1 MGTATDS
8 RSPSLL
14 ETKHFDERKSD
25 GSPHFLPWDHFYH
38 GLLGAPLRRWC
49 LLVTLATLGLSCGMR
64 QAPTHSSSTLRFV
77 WTGDLTP
84 LWHPAGYQTFSQAVV
99 FSLVF
104 TNLVK
109 LDKDL
114 KTVTPDLATTWE
126 MSPDMT
132 VFTFHLRKDVT
143 WHDGHPFTAGDVIF
157 SFTRQVVEPYRY
169 VKYMNALKGSRDY
182 NEGKSDEVEGLE
194 LIDQYTIRITLGA
207 PDSLFLRDLTEPSC
221 VIVPQ
226 HLLEDIAPE
235 AIESAAFTTKSPV
248 GTGPYKFLRYLTDQ
262 FVEME
267 ANPNYFQ
274 GAPKIE
280 KLFMKRLRPEVT
292 VAQLESGELDL
303 ALRLD
308 LLEFDRLSKVAD
320 LNLISRPGL
329 GSTSLNFPVDQPRV
343 SDKRVHQA
351 IYHAVDREGIAR
363 AIFGDRAQIL
373 YGAPPTMDG
382 YENLNRYPFDPDKA
396 KRLLEEAGF
405 DFDAPFRII
414 YDQTYP
420 AAPQVFPIIE
430 QQLRQIGIN
439 VQLHPLDSTA
449 FIARVREARDTFE
462 IFGSYGGVQ
471 GLGPHVTATYYDCE
485 RKPTLTGYANCEF
498 DALFVEARSITD
510 PQKRDAIYAR
520 AARIFNEDLPQ
531 LPLWT
536 PDELHAATKRLGG
549 GFSVHNDARKTF
561 STIETWTLQ

>member
-1 MGTATDS
+1 MECHRAVRIARLSQPTCPPNATA
-8 RSPSLL
+8 RP
-14 ETKHFDERKSD
+14 RARR
-25 GSPHFLPWDHFYH
+25 P
-38 GLLGAPLRRWC
+38 APARIC
-49 LLVTLATLGLSCGMR
+49 LVTAILLATLGLSCG
-64 QAPTHSSSTLRFV
+64 APQEPTYSSSTLRFV

-104 TNLVK
+104 NNLIK
-109 LDKDL
+109 LDDDL
-114 KTVTPDLATTWE
+114 KTVTPDLAETWDV
-126 MSPDMT
+126 SPDMT
-132 VFTFHLRKDVT
+132 VFTFHLRKDVA
-143 WHDGHPFTAGDVIF
+143 WQDGRPFTARDVIF
-157 SFTRQVVEPYRY
+157 SFSRQVVETYRY
-169 VKYMNALKGSRDY
+169 VKYVNAVKGARDY
-182 NEGKSDEVEGLE
+182 QDGRAGEIEGLE
-194 LIDQYTIRITLGA
+194 QLDEYTVRITLSA
-207 PDSLFLRDLTEPSC
+207 PDSLFLLDLTEPSC

-248 GTGPYKFLRYLTDQ
+248 GTGPYRFVRYLTDQ

-292 VAQLESGELDL
+292 GAQLESGELDL

-329 GSTSLNFPVDQPRV
+329 GNTSLNFPVDQPRV

-363 AIFGDRAQIL
+363 AIFGDRAQVL
-373 YGAPPTMDG
+373 YGAPPTIDG

-396 KRLLEEAGF
+396 KRLLDEAGF
-405 DFDAPFRII
+405 GLDTPFRII

-420 AAPQVFPIIE
+420 SAPQYFPIIE
-430 QQLRQIGIN
+430 QQLRQIGMN

-449 FIARVREARDTFE
+449 FIARLREARDTFE
-462 IFGSYGGVQ
+462 VFGTYGGVQ
-471 GLGPHVTATYYDCE
+471 GLDPHVTATYYDCE

-498 DALFVEARSITD
+498 DALFAEARSLTD
-510 PQKRDAIYAR
+510 PKQRNALYRR
-520 AARIFNEDLPQ
+520 AAGIFNEDLPQ

-536 PDELHAATKRLGG
+536 PDELHAATKRLAG
-549 GFSVHNDARKTF
+549 GFTVHSDHKRTF
-561 STIETWTLQ
+561 TNVETWTLR